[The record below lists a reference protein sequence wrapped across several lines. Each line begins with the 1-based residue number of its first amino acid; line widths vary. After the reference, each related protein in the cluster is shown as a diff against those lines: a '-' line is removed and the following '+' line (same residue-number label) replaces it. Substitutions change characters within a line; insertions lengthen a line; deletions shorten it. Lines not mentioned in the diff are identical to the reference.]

1 MLAAA
6 RFESTNTMC
15 DQWAVCSLLAP
26 SRRQRV
32 KTGDLNPVII
42 SNSLNSTLN
51 RLADVMEKSLDTAV
65 TTATTSS
72 ATSAPIVPSS
82 TTSSFVAF
90 SSVASSSVTSLSFL
104 VESQILD
111 QAIRITAEL
120 NFLTEDELLAASI
133 FFTSASEDAVRAAR
147 TFIVLSNNYTVQ
159 CRFLLCQLVA
169 AGFLPNK
176 DGDDHSMVY

>member
-1 MLAAA
+1 MG
-6 RFESTNTMC
+6 SM
-15 DQWAVCSLLAP
+15 QP
-26 SRRQRV
+26 SGSKRTSKS

-72 ATSAPIVPSS
+72 ATSAPIAPSS
-82 TTSSFVAF
+82 TTSSFVASSSVVS
-90 SSVASSSVTSLSFL
+90 SSVASLSFP

-111 QAIRITAEL
+111 QAIRITADP

-133 FFTSASEDAVRAAR
+133 FFTSASDDAVRAAR
-147 TFIVLSNNYTVQ
+147 TFIVLSNNHTVQ
-159 CRFLLCQLVA
+159 HRFLLRQLIA